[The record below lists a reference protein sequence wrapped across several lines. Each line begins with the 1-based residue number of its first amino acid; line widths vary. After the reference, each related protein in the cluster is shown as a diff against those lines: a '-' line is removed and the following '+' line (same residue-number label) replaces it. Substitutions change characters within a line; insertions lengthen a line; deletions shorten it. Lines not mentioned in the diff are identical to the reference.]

1 MEPADQYRIKVFEKF
16 STFKL
21 GLQHIINE
29 NRRKNQVVA
38 ALLDG
43 AFTLFALCRYL
54 KGVVYSVA
62 AAVVEVF
69 ISEEEERKEK

>member
-1 MEPADQYRIKVFEKF
+1 MEPADQYRTKVFEVF
-16 STFKL
+16 NFQA
-21 GLQHIINE
+21 GRQHIVNE

-54 KGVVYSVA
+54 KGVVWCSGSSSRS
-62 AAVVEVF
+62 F
-69 ISEEEERKEK
+69 C